1 MLQTIA
7 LEAFDA
13 EKKNG
18 QTPHLGKS
26 YVFDD
31 IFQTERVKQ

>member
-1 MLQTIA
+1 MQR
-7 LEAFDA
+7 
-13 EKKNG
+13 KRMG

-31 IFQTERVKQ
+31 IFETERVKE